1 MSQSSVVA
9 DNLLV
14 QAAEARRR
22 GQAREEASLLERA
35 RIAAPADARVLNAC
49 GMRALA
55 DQDFAL
61 ARNRFAEA
69 ATADPSAPPLW
80 INLARACRALSDDP
94 GEESAL
100 ESALALD
107 QRNFIAQLRMAE
119 LFGRTGRRSKAT
131 VAWSAVVQ
139 MALVMEVRPPLVA
152 DALADGQAYLADH
165 RKGLGSRI
173 EGEFGDDLGSEGR
186 SARRFGACIDH
197 FLGRRAI
204 YTNQCAGL
212 HYPFL
217 PADEFFDR
225 DHFPWM
231 KRLEAHT
238 DVIRDELLAVLAE
251 GAQGMRPYVRQ
262 DAGTPENK
270 WTGLDQSLDWGALFL
285 WEYGKPHEDALA
297 RCPATAAAIKAIPKA
312 EIPGRAPSVFF
323 SLLKPRTRIPPHTGV
338 TNTRTI
344 VHLPLIVPPNCGF
357 RVGGTTREWQL
368 GRAFAFDD
376 TIEHE
381 AWNDSDELRAVLI
394 FDVWNPHLDETERRM
409 VSRFFELADDVGEE
423 DTPSWR
429 P

>member
-1 MSQSSVVA
+1 MNQSSVSI

-14 QAAEARRR
+14 QAAEARRK
-22 GQAREEASLLERA
+22 GAGKEEAALLERA
-35 RIAAPADARVLNAC
+35 RKATPSDPRVLNAC

-55 DQDFAL
+55 DEDFAS
-61 ARNRFAEA
+61 ARDRFAEA
-69 ATADPSAPPLW
+69 AAADPAAPPLW
-80 INLARACRALSDDP
+80 INLARACRALADDA
-94 GEESAL
+94 GEEQAL

-119 LFGRTGRRSKAT
+119 LFQRTGRRSRAA
-131 VAWSAVVQ
+131 VAWGNVVQ
-139 MALVMEVRPPLVA
+139 MAMLMEERPPLVA
-152 DALADGQAYLADH
+152 HALTAGQAYLADH
-165 RKGLGSRI
+165 RRGLNDRV
-173 EGEFGDDLGSEGR
+173 EGEFGASLGVEGR
-186 SARRFGACIDH
+186 TARRFRACIDH

-204 YTNQCAGL
+204 YVNQCAGL

-225 DHFPWM
+225 EHFEWM
-231 KRLEAHT
+231 DQLEAKT
-238 DVIRDELLAVLAE
+238 DAIREELLRVLAA
-251 GAQGMRPYVRQ
+251 GAGGLRPYVRQ
-262 DAGTPENK
+262 DAGTPQNK

-285 WEYGKPHEDALA
+285 WEYGKPNEELLT
-297 RCPATAAAIKAIPKA
+297 RCPETAAAIQAIPRA
-312 EIPGRAPSVFF
+312 EIPGRAPTVFF

-344 VHLPLIVPPNCGF
+344 VHLPLVVPPNCGF
-357 RVGGTTREWQL
+357 RVGGTTREWEP

-394 FDVWNPHLDETERRM
+394 FDVWNPHLDEAERRM
-409 VSRFFELADDVGEE
+409 IRRFFELADEMGDE
-423 DTPSWR
+423 DAPSWR